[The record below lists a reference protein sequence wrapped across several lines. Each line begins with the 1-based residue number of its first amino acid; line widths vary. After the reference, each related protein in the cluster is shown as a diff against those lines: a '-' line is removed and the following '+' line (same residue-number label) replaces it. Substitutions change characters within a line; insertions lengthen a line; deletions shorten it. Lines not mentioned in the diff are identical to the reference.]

1 MKVRFLGSGDAFGS
15 GGRLNTCFHV
25 TPGPESGAG
34 AFLIDCGATAL
45 PALKAAGIDR
55 NAIDTILITHFHADH
70 FGGVP
75 FFILDAQFFAKRT
88 APLTIA
94 GPEGLRDWYV
104 RALETAFPGSS
115 STRQKFGL
123 SLVELEAGRRQ
134 AVGDLTVTPQ
144 RVIHGPP
151 GGPFFAY
158 RIEVGGRVLAYT
170 GDTEW
175 TEALVEVGRDVDL
188 LIAEAYFRDKAVPF
202 HLDLASLER
211 NLDRIRPKRLVL
223 THMSD
228 DMLRQAD
235 AVPYETARD
244 GLEIA
249 VA

>member
-1 MKVRFLGSGDAFGS
+1 MRVRFLGSGDAFGS

-25 TPGPESGAG
+25 SAG
-34 AFLIDCGATAL
+34 DRAFLIDCGATAL
-45 PALKAAGIDR
+45 PAMKAAGVDR

-75 FFILDAQFFAKRT
+75 FFILDAQFFARRT

-94 GPEGLRDWYV
+94 GPEGLREWYV

-115 STRQKFGL
+115 STRQRFEL
-123 SLVELEAGRRQ
+123 SLVELGEGRRWEH
-134 AVGDLTVTPQ
+134 AGLAVTPQ
-144 RVIHGPP
+144 RVVHGPP

-158 RIEVGGRVLAYT
+158 RIEAGGRVLAYT

-175 TEALVEVGRDVDL
+175 TEALVEVGRDADL
-188 LIAEAYFRDKAVPF
+188 LIAEAYFRDKAVPY

-211 NLDRIRPKRLVL
+211 NLDRIRPKRLIL

-228 DMLRQAD
+228 DMLRHVGE
-235 AVPYETARD
+235 VPYETARD
-244 GLEIA
+244 GLEIE

>member
-25 TPGPESGAG
+25 TSGAG
-34 AFLIDCGATAL
+34 TFLIDCGATAL
-45 PALKAAGIDR
+45 PAMRAAGIDR

-115 STRQKFGL
+115 STRQKFEL
-123 SLVELEAGRRQ
+123 SLVELEEGSARALG
-134 AVGDLTVTPQ
+134 GLTVTPQ
-144 RVIHGPP
+144 RVVHGPP

-158 RIEVGGRVLAYT
+158 RIEV
-170 GDTEW
+170 ES
-175 TEALVEVGRDVDL
+175 
-188 LIAEAYFRDKAVPF
+188 VPF

-228 DMLRQAD
+228 DMLRHAD

-244 GLEIA
+244 GLEIE